1 MLQIADQRANLRSG
15 LSEFLSAGAVFR
27 QLETQAALD
36 AVLLPLN
43 SLVMKLLAPAKINLH
58 LRIGTRRNDGF
69 HPLVSWMCTIGLFDN
84 LTLEPVHVD
93 ARAGSQY
100 VTLACDAPGL
110 AVDQTNLVVR
120 TASGFLEA
128 ARRTNEVPAT
138 AGFHAT
144 LAKRIP
150 MGAGLG
156 GGSSDGARTLVGLN
170 AHCRTEW
177 SVDTLSAFAARF
189 GSDMPFFIH
198 GPSSICRGRGEHVRP
213 ITPPAAK
220 SAVLLLP
227 EIMMPTPLVYRR
239 FDEMGLGYD
248 REVEADLNWSA
259 WVRLGAQNLLAN
271 LVNDLEA
278 PAFAIAPE
286 LAELRHRAELLLK
299 RPVRMSGS
307 GSSLF
312 TLFDEHEEAESAAQ
326 KLGEQFAVRA
336 LAVQLA
342 PELFD
347 DLHPV
352 RLSH

>member
-1 MLQIADQRANLRSG
+1 
-15 LSEFLSAGAVFR
+15 
-27 QLETQAALD
+27 
-36 AVLLPLN
+36 
-43 SLVMKLLAPAKINLH
+43 
-58 LRIGTRRNDGF
+58 
-69 HPLVSWMCTIGLFDN
+69 MCTVGLFDN

-93 ARAGSQY
+93 PQPGSQY
-100 VTLACDAPGL
+100 VTLACDTPGL
-110 AVDQTNLVVR
+110 PIDQTNLVVR
-120 TASGFLEA
+120 AACGFLQT
-128 ARRTNEVPAT
+128 ARMTNEVPAT

-170 AHCRTEW
+170 AHFRTDW
-177 SVDTLSAFAARF
+177 PVNILSEFAARF

-198 GPSSICRGRGEHVRP
+198 GPSSICRGRGEHVHP
-213 ITPPAAK
+213 IAPPAAK
-220 SAVLLLP
+220 WAVLILP
-227 EIMMPTPLVYRR
+227 EIMMPTALVYRR

-248 REVEADLNWSA
+248 REIEADQNWSA
-259 WVRLGAQNLLAN
+259 WTLLDAENLLHH

-286 LAELRHRAELLLK
+286 LAELRRRAESLVS

-312 TLFDEHEEAESAAQ
+312 TLFDRREEAEAAAQ
-326 KLGEQFAVRA
+326 KLGQQLAVRA

-347 DLHPV
+347 DVHLTQV
-352 RLSH
+352 SH

>member
-1 MLQIADQRANLRSG
+1 
-15 LSEFLSAGAVFR
+15 
-27 QLETQAALD
+27 
-36 AVLLPLN
+36 
-43 SLVMKLLAPAKINLH
+43 
-58 LRIGTRRNDGF
+58 
-69 HPLVSWMCTIGLFDN
+69 MCTVGLFDN

-93 ARAGSQY
+93 PNAGSQY
-100 VTLACDAPGL
+100 VTLACDASDL

-120 TASGFLEA
+120 TASGFLET

-170 AHCRTEW
+170 AHFRTDW
-177 SVDTLSAFAARF
+177 PVNTLSAFAARF

-213 ITPPAAK
+213 IDPPRARW
-220 SAVLLLP
+220 AVLLLP
-227 EIMMPTPLVYRR
+227 EIMMPTALVYRR

-248 REVEADLNWSA
+248 REVEADQNWSA
-259 WVRLGAQNLLAN
+259 WTRLDAEDLLAN

-286 LAELRHRAELLLK
+286 LAALRGRAELLMK

-326 KLGEQFAVRA
+326 NLGEQLSVRA

-342 PELFD
+342 PELLD
-347 DLHPV
+347 DLHPTPIAC
-352 RLSH
+352 